1 MAVFVQK
8 DYSSTS
14 QIELSQ
20 LVMSKIGNFELATLV
35 TNPRIVGQRIE
46 L

>member
-8 DYSSTS
+8 DYNLTS

-20 LVMSKIGNFELATLV
+20 LVIRLIGNSHYLNLFEVMRLGLA
-35 TNPRIVGQRIE
+35 
-46 L
+46 